1 MDKSLIYKA
10 LKEVPSFNI
19 SIDSIY
25 KNNDNKS
32 VPRVTEVLSETM
44 DSSYLIKWANGLGL
58 KGQVYEKVLNEAAE
72 IGIEA
77 HATIEKYIILS
88 MEKKEPPKNDN
99 YPYCSFLKWF
109 DDISS
114 NNTVTPIYSELSLC
128 NDYVGGTLDL
138 LIEINGRKYIVDF
151 KTSNHIYEKY
161 YLQLAAYR
169 WLLYCNYNIEIDG
182 VIILQL
188 NKTNVS
194 YNEYVLDFRY
204 PKHLYFMNECHNAF
218 LSLLYAYYNTHHIK
232 EIYNEIRNEK

>member
-1 MDKSLIYKA
+1 MDKSLIYEA
-10 LKEVPSFNI
+10 LKEVTSFNI
-19 SIDSIY
+19 NINSIY
-25 KNNDNKS
+25 RNKNNNI

-44 DSSYLIKWANGLGL
+44 DSTYLIKWANVLGL
-58 KGQVYEKVLNEAAE
+58 KGQVYEKVLSKAAD

-77 HATIEKYIILS
+77 HSIIEKYILS
-88 MEKKEPPKNDN
+88 TMEKKEPPVDDN
-99 YPYCSFLKWF
+99 IPYNSFLTWYYN
-109 DDISS
+109 ISS
-114 NNTVTPIYSELSLC
+114 NNIVTPIYSELSLY

-169 WLLYCNYNIEIDG
+169 WLLYCNYNTDVDG

-188 NKTNVS
+188 NKTNIS
-194 YNEYVLDFRY
+194 YNEYVLDFSN

-232 EIYNEIRNEK
+232 EIYNEIQTQN